1 MLASEGSIVQLFT
14 RACVNNICIDTPKVG
29 ANVQI
34 NNQMTKPLA
43 RHFFAD
49 VNKLFAL

>member
-1 MLASEGSIVQLFT
+1 MRKQISGS
-14 RACVNNICIDTPKVG
+14 APKVG